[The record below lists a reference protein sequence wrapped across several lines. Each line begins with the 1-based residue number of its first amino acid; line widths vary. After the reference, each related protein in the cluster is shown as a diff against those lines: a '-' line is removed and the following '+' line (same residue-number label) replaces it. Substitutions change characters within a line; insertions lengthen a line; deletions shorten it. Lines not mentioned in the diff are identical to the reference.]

1 MTVSIIIAVKAWG
14 RNLEDCVSK
23 CLAQDYPDFE
33 IIVLPDKE
41 AATVRGQSPSGTV
54 PLRIIATGVVS
65 PAKKRDIAME
75 HAKGEILAFIDDD
88 AYPKADWLKEA
99 MKNFSDP
106 RVAAVGGPAVTPKED
121 DLMQQASGA
130 VYSNLL
136 VSAKHVRRYLP
147 LKGEE
152 VDDYPS
158 CNFFVRKL
166 VFQEL
171 GGFQTDFWPGED
183 TKLCLDITKKL
194 GKKIIY
200 DPKVLVFHH
209 RRPLFLAHLKQVASY
224 ALHRGYFVKRFPE
237 TSRRFSY
244 FVPALFVLYVV
255 TGSVLSGLFAPARS
269 IYLAGIFFYLFAV
282 LISSISTRLNLIIF
296 VFTGT
301 ILTHLTYGVYFLKGL
316 LSKRLKEE

>member
-1 MTVSIIIAVKAWG
+1 MTVSIIIAVKTRG
-14 RNLEDCVSK
+14 KNLEDCVSK
-23 CLAQDYPDFE
+23 CLALDYPDFE
-33 IIVLPDKE
+33 IIILPDKG
-41 AATVRGQSPSGTV
+41 TVPVESIAGDIKGTV
-54 PLRIIATGVVS
+54 PLKVIPTGAVS

-88 AYPKADWLKEA
+88 AYPQADWLKEA

-121 DLMQQASGA
+121 DSMQQASGA

-136 VSAKHVRRYLP
+136 VSAKHVLRYLP
-147 LKGEE
+147 LKRQE

-158 CNFFVRKL
+158 CNFFVRKSVL
-166 VFQEL
+166 QEL

-183 TKLCLDITKKL
+183 TKLCLDITKRL
-194 GKKIIY
+194 LKKIIY
-200 DPKVLVFHH
+200 DPKTLVFHH

-244 FVPALFVLYVV
+244 FVPTLFLLYVAV
-255 TGSVLSGLFAPARS
+255 GAIFSMLSVPVRS
-269 IYLAGIFFYLFAV
+269 IYLAGIFFYLFTA
-282 LISSISTRLNLIIF
+282 LLSSISSKLRLIPL
-296 VFTGT
+296 VFAGV
-301 ILTHLTYGVYFLKGL
+301 ILTHLTYGAYFLKGII
-316 LSKRLKEE
+316 SRR